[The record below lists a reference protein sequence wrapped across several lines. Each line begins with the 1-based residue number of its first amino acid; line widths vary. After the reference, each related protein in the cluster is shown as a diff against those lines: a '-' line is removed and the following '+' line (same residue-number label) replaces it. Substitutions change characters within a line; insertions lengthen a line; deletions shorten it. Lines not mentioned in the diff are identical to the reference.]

1 MPRIRTIKPA
11 FFTSEA
17 VAEWHPITRLVFMGL
32 LVHAEDNGVGS
43 ANERLLASLIFP
55 MDDREIA
62 IEWTRRALDEC
73 SRGGQIALYEAA
85 GRRLYAVANWAE
97 HQRIDRPSA
106 TRFPRPTDGQ
116 IAESFAEANSVT
128 CGDDP
133 QLTLVEPSSS
143 TRRTLDEGSSLEGKG
158 REGKKNPPASR
169 GGAGGGSTA
178 VAVQPPLIAEVA
190 PPSAPRADT
199 ARGTRLPEGWKPS
212 PDTMSWTRENSI
224 GVDITM
230 EWAKFVDF
238 WQSKPGAAGRKV
250 NWDATWRNWV
260 RKASEQRT
268 SRTRS
273 VKDERVAS
281 AIQLGAQM
289 AAGRGS
295 VWDAPQR
302 KAIHG

>member
-55 MDDREIA
+55 MDDRDTA

-73 SRGGQIALYEAA
+73 SRGGQITLYEAG
-85 GRRLYAVANWAE
+85 GRRLFAVANWAE

-106 TRFPRPTDGQ
+106 TRFPRPTDAQ
-116 IAESFAEANSVT
+116 IAESFADANVVT
-128 CGDDP
+128 REDAPD
-133 QLTLVEPSSS
+133 LTLVEPSSS

-158 REGKKNPPASR
+158 KERKGKNPPSFVGGVQ
-169 GGAGGGSTA
+169 GGALAT
-178 VAVQPPLIAEVA
+178 QLPLVAEVA
-190 PPSAPRADT
+190 PPPAPRADT
-199 ARGTRLPEGWKPS
+199 AKGTRLAENWKPS
-212 PDTMSWTRENSI
+212 PATIEWTRENSI
-224 GVDITM
+224 GVDVTA
-230 EWAKFVDF
+230 EWSKFVDF
-238 WQSKPGAAGRKV
+238 WLAKPGAAGRKV

-260 RKASEQRT
+260 RRAAEQRS

-289 AAGRGS
+289 AASRGS
-295 VWDAPQR
+295 AWDEPQR
-302 KAIHG
+302 KAIQA